1 MNDEAN
7 RLQAQRDELNR
18 QMQRDELNRQMQRDE
33 LNRQMQRDEL
43 NRLEAQR
50 ILQAEEQK
58 KWAANRCI
66 NNDGTAAIGG
76 LCVACYMAIRA
87 EEARAEE
94 RVRPQ
99 LVTQILADLEKAR
112 PSLLPPGQIDDA
124 GAPKPS
130 SESVDPSVVDIY
142 ASAYAQNF
150 DKTPRLERLWDRAKK
165 EAAARSA
172 ARGRRP
178 TFSAVRSRM
187 WTLVNNDPG
196 DDAEFVRNMLS
207 AAGFVGGK
215 GDQAPML
222 SLEYPDPA
230 RGRRYSN
237 VRKLSIDHEVPQSRN
252 QNKALDA
259 DNLRFMPID
268 DNLRRGNK
276 YGKDEVLYSQ
286 HNAEF
291 HRRSQIARAIE
302 TEKHN
307 REAANRCA
315 NNDGPALIHGLCL
328 ACYAVEQAEEAR
340 LNDDKLR
347 AKLFDIVVK
356 WASRG

>member
-50 ILQAEEQK
+50 LLQAEEQK
-58 KWAANRCI
+58 KWAANRCV
-66 NNDGTAAIGG
+66 NNDGTGVMGG
-76 LCVACYMAIRA
+76 LCVACYVAMRA
-87 EEARAEE
+87 EEARAEG
-94 RVRPQ
+94 RVRPE

-112 PSLLPPGQIDDA
+112 SSLLVPGQSDNVA
-124 GAPKPS
+124 GAKRAGD
-130 SESVDPSVVDIY
+130 SVGPGVVDIY
-142 ASAYAQNF
+142 ASAYARNF
-150 DKTPRLERLWDRAKK
+150 DKTPQLERLWDRAKH
-165 EAAARSA
+165 EVAARSA

-196 DDAEFVRNMLS
+196 EDAQFVRNMLS
-207 AAGFVGGK
+207 AAGFVGGT

-230 RGRRYSN
+230 LGRRYSN
-237 VRKLSIDHEVPQSRN
+237 VRRLSIDHEVPQSRN

-259 DNLRFMPID
+259 DNLRFMPMD

-276 YGKDEVLYSQ
+276 YGKGEVLYGQ

-291 HRRSQIARAIE
+291 HRRSEVARAIQAE
-302 TEKHN
+302 MRN

-315 NNDGPALIHGLCL
+315 NNDGPALIGGLCV
-328 ACYAVEQAEEAR
+328 ACYAAERAEEAR